1 MLLHV
6 EAEGVQSVAVSV
18 VGNREPTQLRRAS
31 AVASN
36 RSRAITTYGSPG
48 VPLVQAG
55 AGADRR
61 ADHVANSSLH
71 GAGLVMVNAAFVI
84 AWLAVSLRGH
94 WDVTPEERSAHA
106 KRAAGA
112 PGRRQLGES

>member
-55 AGADRR
+55 AGADRP
-61 ADHVANSSLH
+61 SSLH